1 MKQFFAV
8 APVIKY
14 EIIHEMT
21 SRDDNLLNITW
32 LCELAGVSRSGYY
45 YWVGECKTREQRIA
59 LEEADFALILEAFKY
74 KGYDKGVKGI
84 HMRLLHLNPPVVMN
98 TKKIRRLMRKFGL
111 QCPIRRANPYRKMAK
126 AMQTSKIAPNILD
139 RHFRA
144 AGARRVLL
152 TDITYIQR
160 NNYTGKGADKFSYLS
175 VIMDA
180 YTKEVL
186 AWVCS
191 YSLDIDFVL
200 ETVCQLLEKHGGEL
214 ETDTLIHSD
223 QGCHY
228 TSNKFIDI
236 IKNSSLRQSMSRRG
250 NCWDNAPQESF
261 FGHMKDEVHL
271 NKSDG
276 HTEITKKI
284 GEWIE
289 YYNSERPQWN
299 LRKLTPRE
307 YYEYSKTSTYPLAIP
322 VPTEKVSPSKKKK
335 IPDAKCNAKTDTS
348 VDSQVIGGSAPVPPE
363 FNALN
368 LQSDVKK
375 TSDNL

>member
-1 MKQFFAV
+1 MKQFFA
-8 APVIKY
+8 ASPTAKY
-14 EIIHEMT
+14 EIINEMT
-21 SRDDNLLNITW
+21 SRDDNMLNITW

-45 YWVGECKTREQRIA
+45 YWVGEAKSREQR
-59 LEEADFALILEAFKY
+59 ENNDKTNFALILEAY
-74 KGYDKGVKGI
+74 KFRGYDKGAKGI

-98 TKKIRRLMRKFGL
+98 PKKVRRLMRKFNL
-111 QCPIRRANPYRKMAK
+111 HCPIRRANPYRRMAK
-126 AMQTSKIAPNILD
+126 AMQTSRTAPNLLD
-139 RHFRA
+139 RRFRA
-144 AGARRVLL
+144 SGARSVLL

-160 NNYTGKGADKFSYLS
+160 DNPSGKGADKFSYLC

-191 YSLDIDFVL
+191 SSLDVDFVL
-200 ETVCQLLEKHGGEL
+200 ETVYQLFEKHGDEL
-214 ETDTLIHSD
+214 ETDALIHSD

-236 IKNSSLRQSMSRRG
+236 VKDGSLRQSMSRRG

-276 HTEITKKI
+276 HADITRKI
-284 GEWIE
+284 GDWIE
-289 YYNSERPQWN
+289 YYNNDRPQWN

-307 YYEYSKTSTYPLAIP
+307 YYGFIKTGVYPLAIP
-322 VPTEKVSPSKKKK
+322 VPTEKVSPKKKRK
-335 IPDAKCNAKTDTS
+335 NPPDQPENESAAVTQEGGEII
-348 VDSQVIGGSAPVPPE
+348 SQSG
-363 FNALN
+363 N
-368 LQSDVKK
+368 
-375 TSDNL
+375 